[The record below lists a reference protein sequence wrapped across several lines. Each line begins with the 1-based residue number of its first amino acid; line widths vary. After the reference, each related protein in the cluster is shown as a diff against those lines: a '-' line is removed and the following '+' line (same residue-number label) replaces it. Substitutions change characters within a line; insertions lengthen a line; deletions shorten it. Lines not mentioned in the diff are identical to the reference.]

1 MAFNYDSHWQLIG
14 GEVQPFL
21 RWREQAR
28 NVSGRETRVGLEF
41 LKDNDTGADTGREPS
56 AFSCT
61 EAPAAARTFGSTGV
75 AHE

>member
-41 LKDNDTGADTGREPS
+41 LKNNDIGTDTGREPS
-56 AFSCT
+56 AVSRT
-61 EAPAAARTFGSTGV
+61 DALTAAQAFGSTGV